1 MMKIQC
7 SDFIRDKIEEMQE
20 FIDRLSG
27 KFERV
32 SILGTDV
39 SGLTF
44 RVSRTGTQLSDY
56 GFKERGFVVRVL
68 KNGHYF
74 EYSFN
79 LSIPS

>member
-56 GFKERGFVVRVL
+56 GFKERGFVAVSYTHL
-68 KNGHYF
+68 
-74 EYSFN
+74 SFKS
-79 LSIPS
+79 LL

>member
-44 RVSRTGTQLSDY
+44 RV
-56 GFKERGFVVRVL
+56 
-68 KNGHYF
+68 
-74 EYSFN
+74 
-79 LSIPS
+79 